1 MFQKRKYRP
10 CGSHNNNKVMNIK
23 TLLAAVAVALPLT
36 YGCKNQKQ
44 QPADGADD
52 TIAVTQL
59 KFNADSAYASIEKQC
74 SFGPRV
80 PGSAAHDACQAYI
93 VNAFKALGLEVTE
106 QKADLKAWDGKT
118 LPSCNIIAAYRPELT
133 DRIIIC
139 SHWESR
145 PWADADPDSTK
156 HHEPVMAA
164 NDGASGV
171 AVMLELARQLSSL
184 KPNVGIDF
192 ICFDSEDYGAPY
204 WATGADDGS
213 DWCLGSQYWARHP
226 HKENYKARFGILLDM
241 VGGSD
246 ARFAYEGVSMRYARD
261 VMVKVW
267 DAATRAGADNLFQ
280 SVEGGYAQDDHVP
293 MNEIAGIPTI
303 DIIPFVEGEHTFGV
317 TWHTVSDTPQNISKE
332 TLRGVGQTLLQFLS
346 EQ

>member
-1 MFQKRKYRP
+1 MKSTSLLILSLMLLTFASCKSQKS
-10 CGSHNNNKVMNIK
+10 GE
-23 TLLAAVAVALPLT
+23 TEAAS
-36 YGCKNQKQ
+36 
-44 QPADGADD
+44 D
-52 TIAVTQL
+52 TIAVTQVQ
-59 KFNADSAYASIEKQC
+59 FDADSAYASVEKQC

-80 PGSAAHDACQAYI
+80 PNSEAHTQCGDYI
-93 VNAFKALGLEVTE
+93 VSAFKALGLTVTE
-106 QKADLKAWDGKT
+106 QEADLKAWDGKT
-118 LPSCNIIAAYRPELT
+118 LKSRNIIAAYRPELQ

-139 SHWESR
+139 THWESR

-171 AVMLELARQLSSL
+171 AVMLEVARQLQQL

-192 ICFDSEDYGAPY
+192 ICFDSEDYGAPD
-204 WATGADDGS
+204 WASDKVPQDGS
-213 DWCLGSQYWARHP
+213 DWCLGSQYWAAHP
-226 HKENYKARFGILLDM
+226 HVPGYKARFGILLDM
-241 VGGSD
+241 VGGQD
-246 ARFAYEGVSMRYARD
+246 ARFAYEGISMRYARD
-261 VMVKVW
+261 VMVQVW
-267 DAATRAGADNLFQ
+267 DAATRAGATDLFQ

-303 DIIPFVEGEHTFGV
+303 DIIPFVEGEHSFGL
-317 TWHTVSDTPQNISKE
+317 TWHTTSDTPQNISKE